1 MTPPLPG
8 GKTSPFGGLH
18 VLVDDDPRWKWSP
31 LEQTR
36 FACSGGASVVQ
47 LRAKFLRDQ
56 EIVELGCLI
65 REQTLKADIRFVMN
79 DRFDLALACEA
90 DAVHL
95 GQTDLPPGGIPETIR
110 RKLRI
115 GRSTHTLEQ
124 ARIAINEEA
133 DYIALGPVFGTQ
145 SKESE
150 YDKRGLSTLREIVAL
165 VAPRPVVA
173 IGGITRDN
181 LASVLATGARGAA
194 VISAVTQ
201 ATDPTD
207 AVKELVRTF
216 SSFSGNA

>member
-1 MTPPLPG
+1 MTP
-8 GKTSPFGGLH
+8 SRSVSEANPFDGLH
-18 VLVDDDPRWKWSP
+18 VLVDDDPRWQWSP

-36 FACSGGASVVQ
+36 FACAGGASVVQ
-47 LRAKFLRDQ
+47 LRAKFLQDQ
-56 EIVELGCLI
+56 EIVELGYRI
-65 REQTLKADIRFVMN
+65 REETRKAGIRFVMN

-95 GQTDLPPGGIPETIR
+95 GQTDLPPNAIPETIR
-110 RKLRI
+110 RRLQV

-124 ARIAINEEA
+124 AHIAITEEA

-150 YDKRGLSTLREIVAL
+150 YDQRGLSTLREIVATA
-165 VAPRPVVA
+165 APRPVVA

-181 LASVLATGARGAA
+181 LASVLETGARGAA

-201 ATDPTD
+201 ANDPTD
-207 AVKELVRTF
+207 AVKELARSF

>member
-1 MTPPLPG
+1 MTPPRSG
-8 GKTSPFGGLH
+8 SKAASFDGVH

-47 LRAKFLRDQ
+47 LRAKFLHDQ
-56 EIVELGCLI
+56 EIVELGYRI
-65 REQTLKADIRFVMN
+65 REETRKAGIRFVMN

-95 GQTDLPPGGIPETIR
+95 GQTDLAPNAIPETIR
-110 RKLRI
+110 RRLQV

-124 ARIAINEEA
+124 AHIAMNEEA

-150 YDKRGLSTLREIVAL
+150 YDQRGLSTLREIVAA

-181 LASVLATGARGAA
+181 LASVLETGARGAA

-201 ATDPTD
+201 ANDPTD
-207 AVKELVRTF
+207 AVKELARSF

>member
-1 MTPPLPG
+1 MTPSPSG
-8 GKTSPFGGLH
+8 GKTSAFDGLH
-18 VLVDDDPRWKWSP
+18 VLVDDDPRWNWSP

-47 LRAKFLRDQ
+47 LRAKFLHDQ
-56 EIVELGCLI
+56 EIVELGCQI
-65 REQTLKADIRFVMN
+65 REQTLEAGIRFVMN

-110 RKLRI
+110 RKLQV

-124 ARIAINEEA
+124 AHIAIKEEA

-150 YDKRGLSTLREIVAL
+150 YDQRGLSTLREIVAA
-165 VAPRPVVA
+165 VAPCPVVA

-181 LASVLATGARGAA
+181 LASVLATGTRGAA

-201 ATDPTD
+201 ATNPTE
-207 AVKELVRTF
+207 AIKKMVQIF
-216 SSFSGNA
+216 PAFSGNA